1 MITTSIASM
10 RVPSV
15 LVPSPTGLARII
27 GLLALAVALAACST
41 IKLGYTNLDD
51 IAYWWMDSYLDFTD
65 AQTTR
70 VREDLARLHYW
81 HRTQELPRIAAIL
94 HRMELLAPRDVS
106 PAQACTFVAPV
117 RERLYAIADRAEPA
131 AVTLAMDLSAQQL
144 AHLKRQYEKKN
155 ADYRKEWVQ
164 LTAQELRDKRM
175 KQFVQRSELIYGKLD
190 EPQRAMMRRLVDK
203 SIFDPERWLAER
215 QRRQQDALQTL
226 HKVAGQP
233 LSIAQAQTLM
243 HGLIQRVRESP
254 APAYRAYQQALID
267 EACRNLSALHNST
280 TPAQRQ
286 TAVERLRAYQRDLR
300 ELAAPQ

>member
-1 MITTSIASM
+1 M

-15 LVPSPTGLARII
+15 LVPSPAGLARII
-27 GLLALAVALAACST
+27 GLLTLGVALAACST
-41 IKLGYTNLDD
+41 IKLGYSNVDD

-70 VREDLARLHYW
+70 VREDLARLHHW
-81 HRTQELPRIAAIL
+81 HRTQELPRIEATL
-94 HRMELLAPRDVS
+94 HRMELLAPREVS
-106 PAQACTFVAPV
+106 PAQACTFVAPL
-117 RERLYAIADRAEPA
+117 RERLYALADRAEPA
-131 AVTLAMDLSAQQL
+131 AVTLAMDLTAEQL

-164 LTAQELRDKRM
+164 LTAQELREKRV
-175 KQFVQRSELIYGKLD
+175 KRFAQRGELIYGKLE
-190 EPQRAMMRRLVDK
+190 EPQLAVLRRLVDK
-203 SIFDPERWLAER
+203 SIFQPERWLAER

-233 LSIAQAQTLM
+233 LSIDQARTLM

-254 APAYRAYQQALID
+254 DPAYRAYEQALIG

-280 TPAQRQ
+280 TSAQRR